1 MSRELLPERRFSLN
15 FTVDF
20 QGEKYNVTI
29 GYYNDAR
36 PGEVFINRLFTKT
49 SAKVGTLLDGVC
61 RDAAILI
68 SIALQHGCHS
78 LVMQHAVTRDE
89 DGNPSTIIGAIID
102 RITKHDL
109 LGGDGDAAPV
119 SPTPRPQGG
128 RPALAE
134 VHA

>member
-1 MSRELLPERRFSLN
+1 MSRELLPERRFSLT
-15 FTVDF
+15 FTVEF

-29 GYYNDAR
+29 GFYDDGR

-89 DGNPSTIIGAIID
+89 DGHPSTIVGAIID
-102 RITKHDL
+102 RITKSDL
-109 LGGDGDAAPV
+109 LGGDDDAAPV

-128 RPALAE
+128 RPTLAE
-134 VHA
+134 VH